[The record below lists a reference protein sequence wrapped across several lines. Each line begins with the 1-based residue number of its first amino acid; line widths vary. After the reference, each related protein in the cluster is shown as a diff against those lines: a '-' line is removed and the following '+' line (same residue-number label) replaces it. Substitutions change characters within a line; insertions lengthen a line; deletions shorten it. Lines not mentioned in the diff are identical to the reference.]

1 MVHEELGW
9 SSRDGTVDI
18 CFEETGKVLEV
29 IIKSSKRRQCS
40 LKTNEKT
47 SGKITELEYLEWY
60 TNHEADCLMNHEGS
74 SSVC

>member
-60 TNHEADCLMNHEGS
+60 TKHEADYLMNHEGS
-74 SSVC
+74 